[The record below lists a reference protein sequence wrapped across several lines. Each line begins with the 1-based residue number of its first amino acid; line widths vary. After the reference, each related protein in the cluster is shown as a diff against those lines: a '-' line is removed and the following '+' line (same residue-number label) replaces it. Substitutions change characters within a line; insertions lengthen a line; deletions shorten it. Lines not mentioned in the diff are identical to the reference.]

1 MAKLKHIREGQV
13 FLIDLEE
20 EYTILGRS
28 RACDLT
34 VPGVSDISREHC
46 CIRRKEGKEYT
57 IKDLGSTNGTF
68 VNGDRLKAEVELKD
82 GDRIRLGKTA
92 AFTFLTAER
101 FAVGEEDTSSELAKT
116 ITFGTDTALGEQFK
130 DMEGEL
136 KEKSYHSLMEDL
148 VKATRKKPRR

>member
-1 MAKLKHIREGQV
+1 M
-13 FLIDLEE
+13 IDLEE

-46 CIRRKEGKEYT
+46 CIRRKEDGKYS

-68 VNGDRLKAEVELKD
+68 LNGDRLKAESELRD

-92 AFTFLTAER
+92 AFVFLAGAR
-101 FAVGEEDTSSELAKT
+101 FSVGKEDPDSDQAKT
-116 ITFGTDTALGEQFK
+116 LTFGSNTALARQFE

-136 KEKSYHSLMEDL
+136 KEKSYHKLMEDL
-148 VKATRKKPRR
+148 VKATRKKPRT